1 MKKDGKYRFSLQFPD
16 ETSEQHEVGD
26 LLDRLGNRKSAV
38 VVAAVGE
45 YMLSHPELQ
54 SKSSKIEVRI
64 SSGITQEKIE
74 QMVRS
79 MVDERFASLQM
90 SEAPRREED
99 SLPEALTEDIETML
113 GNLDLF
119 QN

>member
-1 MKKDGKYRFSLQFPD
+1 MKKDGKYRFSLQFSD
-16 ETSEQHEVGD
+16 NTGKQREVGD
-26 LLDRLGNRKSAV
+26 LLERLGNRKSTV
-38 VVAAVGE
+38 VVDAVSE
-45 YMLSHPELQ
+45 YMQLHPELQ
-54 SKSSKIEVRI
+54 GKNSKIEIRI

-79 MVDERFASLQM
+79 MVDERLACLQM
-90 SEAPRREED
+90 SEAPRREEGP
-99 SLPEALTEDIETML
+99 LPEALTEDIETML

>member
-1 MKKDGKYRFSLQFPD
+1 MKKDGKYRFSLQFSD
-16 ETSEQHEVGD
+16 ETEEQREVGD
-26 LLDRLGNRKSAV
+26 LLERLGNRKSTV

-45 YMLSHPELQ
+45 YILAHPELQ
-54 SKSSKIEVRI
+54 GKNSKIEVRI

-74 QMVRS
+74 QMVRTL
-79 MVDERFASLQM
+79 VDERLAILQV
-90 SEAPRREED
+90 SEAPRREES
-99 SLPEALTEDIETML
+99 SLQEALTEDIEMML

>member
-1 MKKDGKYRFSLQFPD
+1 MKKDGKYRFSLQFSD
-16 ETSEQHEVGD
+16 DSEELREVGD
-26 LLDRLGNRKSAV
+26 LLDQLGNRKSIV
-38 VVAAVGE
+38 EVAAVRE

-54 SKSSKIEVRI
+54 EKKSKIEVRI

-79 MVDERFASLQM
+79 LVDERLASLHV

-119 QN
+119 QG